1 MSDKRTDKYVFSPSL
16 GQRGMVDDRAKIHE
30 KPCVKTSGVSKTGGR
45 AEEVLVTLVGL
56 TRLVCS

>member
-1 MSDKRTDKYVFSPSL
+1 MI
-16 GQRGMVDDRAKIHE
+16 DDRAKIHE
-30 KPCVKTSGVSKTGGR
+30 KPCVKTSGVSKTGER